1 MKSEEKINLMSLD
14 GMTEAYFVTEMDR
27 LDYLGSAL
35 VNAYLA
41 KDNFAEEFQIIKQ
54 KYPTFKWYLV
64 TLSQLFKRVE
74 SWETVMIVLSDRAKA
89 YKHALQVNFPNAR
102 LLFSQTSTLLSFL
115 KKVISIGC

>member
-54 KYPTFKWYLV
+54 KYPTFKWYSV
-64 TLSQLFKRVE
+64 TLS
-74 SWETVMIVLSDRAKA
+74 
-89 YKHALQVNFPNAR
+89 
-102 LLFSQTSTLLSFL
+102 
-115 KKVISIGC
+115 